1 MDRDKTLHEVLPE
14 SKAQPDWVLELT
26 PTATEMAK
34 TAGLFL
40 RGKTGIA
47 VTAATFAFGEVY
59 NSCKDK
65 KPEDWN
71 AQAMSIEAL
80 KGTVKG
86 GLMKGSLAV
95 LPHLKLN
102 VAGQGVALGIANRFV
117 DSAVSGSPKALAT
130 TFDPLAMTSDVAV
143 FVAGHGMFKGLQK
156 INPILSERPLMATAL
171 TGGTFGMASGSAS
184 EILRQK
190 QENESLDV
198 GKVLGSGLKHAVMD
212 GVAAIPGGIQADELA
227 SKQVAELSARA
238 TKEIKRAGNQA
249 VREVRWNYWEHIAK
263 IKPNEIGLLV
273 PEEIT
278 TSKDWLAGMKA
289 VDILNQAGYEAYFVG
304 GCVRD
309 ILLGKTPKDYDI
321 VTNAPADRVH
331 ELMPEGKIAGK
342 NFAVKH
348 TEIDGVQLEIA
359 TFRCDGAYSNGR
371 QPDEVVALD
380 RLPIHIA
387 MREDAGRRDFKI
399 NSMFL
404 DPKSRIAYYYFDG
417 PADLIN
423 KRIDTVGNPHDRF
436 DEDASRMLRVATFAS
451 KLGFEPTE
459 RVAIAMV
466 KDAHKIHRSSGR
478 AWGME
483 FAKLL
488 MTPDPVKG
496 LNLLKDTGL
505 MKEMIPELVRL
516 DSKAGDQDP
525 IHHPEGN
532 TWTHTMMVINRLV
545 YSKKRNMDLM
555 FSGLFH
561 DIGKPDTQK
570 ITSDGRITN
579 HGHDGKGAKLAAEIA
594 RRLEMSNEQNQT
606 IADTVAK
613 HMTMHSGPQL
623 TAKKLRQF
631 LELKHI
637 ENLIELQDA
646 DALGRGTCCSPNDA
660 QHDSGNM
667 GSQREFWEKALEEAR
682 NPAEPTRAIN
692 AKPIIDG
699 EVLLSLGYKPGVPFG
714 DIVREASFAQYLGEF
729 KDREGGLKWIRQNC
743 ETPETSNERTVRL
756 VREMRERKAA
766 ERLKQ
771 KGK

>member
-1 MDRDKTLHEVLPE
+1 MDRDKPLHEALPE
-14 SKAQPDWVLELT
+14 SKAQPDWVSELM
-26 PTATEMAK
+26 PIGTEMAK
-34 TAGLFL
+34 TAGLFM

-59 NSCKDK
+59 DSCKDK
-65 KPEDWN
+65 KPGDWN
-71 AQAMSIEAL
+71 AQAMTIDAL

-95 LPHLKLN
+95 MPHLKLN

-143 FVAGHGMFKGLQK
+143 FVAGHGMFKGLRK
-156 INPILSERPLMATAL
+156 VSPVLSERPLVATAL
-171 TGGTFGMASGSAS
+171 TGSTFGMASGSAS

-227 SKQVAELSARA
+227 GKKVAELSAKA
-238 TKEIKRAGNQA
+238 TKEINRAGNQA
-249 VREVRWNYWEHIAK
+249 VREVRWKYWEHIAK
-263 IKPNEIGLLV
+263 IRPKEIGLLI

-278 TSKDWLAGMKA
+278 QSKDWLAGVEA
-289 VDILNQAGYEAYFVG
+289 VDILNKAGYEAFFVG

-321 VTNAPADRVH
+321 VTNAPPARVD

-348 TEIDGVQLEIA
+348 TEINGVQLEIA

-371 QPDEVVALD
+371 RPDEVVSLEK
-380 RLPIHIA
+380 LPVHIA
-387 MREDAGRRDFKI
+387 MREDAGRRDFKW
-399 NSMFL
+399 NTFVL
-404 DPKSRIAYYYFDG
+404 NPHTRIAYDYFDG
-417 PADLIN
+417 LADLAN
-423 KRIDTVGNPHDRF
+423 KKVDTVGDSDTTF
-436 DEDASRMLRVATFAS
+436 DDDPSRMLRVATFTS
-451 KLGFEPTE
+451 KLGFEPSQ
-459 RVAIAMV
+459 RVVAAMI
-466 KDAHKIHRSSGR
+466 KNAEKIHRSSGR

-516 DSKAGDQDP
+516 DSKAGNQDP

-532 TWTHTMMVINRLV
+532 TWTHTMMVIDRLV
-545 YSKKRNMDLM
+545 YSTKRNMDLM

-579 HGHDGKGAKLAAEIA
+579 HGHEGKGAEITAEIA
-594 RRLEMSNEQNQT
+594 RRLEMSGEQNQT
-606 IADTVAK
+606 ITDTVAK

-623 TAKKLRQF
+623 TAKKLRQL

-646 DALGRGTCCSPNDA
+646 DALGRGTCCAPNEA
-660 QHDSGNM
+660 QHESGNA

-682 NPAEPTRAIN
+682 HPAEPTRAIN

-699 EVLLSLGYKPGVPFG
+699 DVLLSLGYKQGVPFG
-714 DIVREASFAQYLGEF
+714 DIVRNASFAQYLGEF
-729 KDREGGLKWIRQNC
+729 TDMESGLKWIRENC
-743 ETPETSNERTVRL
+743 ETPEQSNERTIRL
-756 VREMRERKAA
+756 IREMRERKAA

>member
-1 MDRDKTLHEVLPE
+1 MDRDKSLHEALPE
-14 SKAQPDWVLELT
+14 SKAQPDWVSELM
-26 PTATEMAK
+26 PIGTEMAN
-34 TAGLFL
+34 TAGLFM

-47 VTAATFAFGEVY
+47 VTAITFAFGEVY

-71 AQAMSIEAL
+71 AQAMTIDAL

-117 DSAVSGSPKALAT
+117 DSTVGGSPKALAT
-130 TFDPLAMTSDVAV
+130 TFDPLAITSDVAV

-156 INPILSERPLMATAL
+156 VSRILSERPLVATAL

-227 SKQVAELSARA
+227 SKKVAELGAKA

-263 IKPNEIGLLV
+263 IKPNEIGLLI

-289 VDILNQAGYEAYFVG
+289 VDTLNKAGYEAYFVG

-321 VTNAPADRVH
+321 VTNAPAARVD
-331 ELMPEGKIAGK
+331 ELMPEGKTAGK

-348 TEIDGVQLEIA
+348 TEIDGVHLEIA

-380 RLPIHIA
+380 RLPVRIA

-417 PADLIN
+417 PADLMN

-436 DEDASRMLRVATFAS
+436 EEDPSRMLRVATFSS

-459 RVAIAMV
+459 PVVIAMV

-488 MTPDPVKG
+488 MAPDPVKG

-532 TWTHTMMVINRLV
+532 TWIHTMMVVDRLV
-545 YSKKRNMDLM
+545 YSAKRNMDLM

-579 HGHDGKGAKLAAEIA
+579 YGHDSKGAEIAAEIA
-594 RRLEMSNEQNQT
+594 RRLEMSGDQNHT
-606 IADTVAK
+606 ISDTVAK
-613 HMTMHSGPQL
+613 HMTMHNGPKL
-623 TAKKLRQF
+623 SKKKLREY
-631 LELKHI
+631 LDLKHI

-646 DALGRGTCCSPNDA
+646 DALGRGTCCAPNEA
-660 QHDSGNM
+660 QHESGNM
-667 GSQREFWEKALEEAR
+667 GSQREFWEKSLEEAR

-692 AKPIIDG
+692 AKPIING
-699 EVLLSLGYKPGVPFG
+699 EVLLSLGYKQGVPFG
-714 DIVREASFAQYLGEF
+714 DIVREASFAQYQGEF
-729 KDREGGLKWIRQNC
+729 TDIEGGLKWIRENC
-743 ETPETSNERTVRL
+743 ETPEVSNERTIRL

-766 ERLKQ
+766 ERQQK